1 VNDID
6 RCSQETRDACRQMK
20 EELGL
25 FHYLDEEEVDRIGCY
40 FERKVVAANEVLWR
54 EGDPCDYIAFIIAG
68 RIEVKKETEFPGKQV
83 IVGLYGPGSIA
94 GELCIIDGEPR
105 AVTAV
110 AREPTTLVTLARTE
124 LDRLLDEHPR
134 VGGHFLKG
142 ILLRVSIRLR
152 KSFARLAEVF

>member
-1 VNDID
+1 MK
-6 RCSQETRDACRQMK
+6 QELR
-20 EELGL
+20 L

-40 FERKVVAANEVLWR
+40 FEYKVAAVKEILWN

-68 RIEVKKETEFPGKQV
+68 RIEVKKKTEFPGREV

-94 GELCIIDGEPR
+94 GELCIIDGKRR

-110 AREPTTLVTLARTE
+110 AVEPTVLVTLSRAD

-134 VGGHFLKG
+134 IGARFLKG
-142 ILLRVSIRLR
+142 ILRRVSVRLR
-152 KSFARLAEVF
+152 KSFDRLAEIF